1 MMGPA
6 HVSALEWYAKHGTC
20 PRADPEPA
28 DHAGLLLMFYAQLLV
43 AGASRAVLRAF
54 GERHLSW
61 VPAFAESFG
70 RATRYLFCKSLSA
83 WIGKLTVTAVT
94 LQ

>member
-20 PRADPEPA
+20 PRADSEPA

-43 AGASRAVLRAF
+43 TGASCDDLRAF
-54 GERHLSW
+54 GDRHLSW
-61 VPAFAESFG
+61 LPAFAESFG
-70 RATRYLFCKSLSA
+70 RETRHPFYRWLSTR
-83 WIGKLTVTAVT
+83 ICELTTTAVRP
-94 LQ
+94 Q

>member
-6 HVSALEWYAKHGTC
+6 HVSALEWYAKYGTC
-20 PRADPEPA
+20 PRADSDPA

-43 AGASRAVLRAF
+43 AGASREDLRAF
-54 GERHLSW
+54 GERHLTW

-70 RATRYLFCKSLSA
+70 REARHPFYRWLST
-83 WIGKLTVTAVT
+83 WIGELASAA
-94 LQ
+94 LRPA